1 MDPAPG
7 MVSFRPTASQA
18 LARGACWGATL
29 GLAGAAAA
37 LTLAVAG
44 LTRRLDAPAWLLGVI
59 PLVLLTAAGAAAGVI
74 FGREEG
80 TDVDD
85 WGIRTVPAIV
95 GPVAA
100 WQHVED
106 LQTERRGGRI
116 RVALLI
122 EGGRVA
128 QLPAPYDGRWLA
140 ADREFERKLF
150 MLRNLWETHRSF
162 TVNMGFPPEA
172 PGRG

>member
-18 LARGACWGATL
+18 LARGACRGATL
-29 GLAGAAAA
+29 GLGGAALA
-37 LTLAVAG
+37 LALAVAG
-44 LTRRLDAPAWLLGVI
+44 LARHLGAPAWLLGVI
-59 PLVLLTAAGAAAGVI
+59 PLVLLTAVGAAMGVV
-74 FGREEG
+74 FGRAEG
-80 TDVDD
+80 ADVDD
-85 WGIRTVPAIV
+85 WGIRGVPALL
-95 GPVAA
+95 GPATA

-106 LQTERRGGRI
+106 LHTERRGGRI

-122 EGGRVA
+122 EGGQVA
-128 QLPAPYDGRWLA
+128 QLAAPYDGRWLA
-140 ADREFERKLF
+140 GDREFERKLF

-172 PGRG
+172 SGRG

>member
-1 MDPAPG
+1 VLGGRQVLNRQFAGHASTVRTGMSGRCYQMRTPVVGHGMDPAPG

-29 GLAGAAAA
+29 GLGGGGAPPPRGAA
-37 LTLAVAG
+37 
-44 LTRRLDAPAWLLGVI
+44 RLPRGREGRAWLLGVI
-59 PLVLLTAAGAAAGVI
+59 PLVLLTAVGAAAGVV
-74 FGREEG
+74 FGRDEG
-80 TDVDD
+80 TDVDH
-85 WGIRTVPAIV
+85 WGIRGVPAPL

-122 EGGRVA
+122 EGGRV
-128 QLPAPYDGRWLA
+128 
-140 ADREFERKLF
+140 
-150 MLRNLWETHRSF
+150 
-162 TVNMGFPPEA
+162 
-172 PGRG
+172 